1 MTFLRRLSGSL
12 LLLASLSCG
21 IADAQAHELRPA
33 VADISQSPTTLQIV
47 IRTNLEAL
55 ISEIGAEHEDSD
67 DAPQASRYQQLRSL
81 PPEALE
87 SELREYLST
96 LLQGIVLSPASDP
109 DLSLP
114 LSLVSLDIP
123 PIGDPSLARDSMLV
137 LETPVN
143 ETFEAITWRWDKRYG
158 TLILRA
164 DTLQDTQ
171 SAEPASS
178 RIALDAQ
185 ETSNSS
191 IGIDSETGNNNDNNN
206 NTTPQATAQPFTQY
220 LQPGERS
227 DPISMTA
234 DVARTGGSGFLDY
247 VIIGF
252 EHIIPKGLDHILF
265 VIGLFL
271 LAPKLKPIVWQVS
284 TFTVAHTA
292 TLALGIT
299 GIIVLP
305 ASIVEP
311 LIALSITIVCVENLF
326 GSRFGPTR
334 LAIVFAFGLLHGL
347 GFAGVL
353 SDIGLAGGRFAS
365 SLLAFNIGVE
375 LGQLS
380 VVLLCFAV
388 VGWWFGDRPWYRKR
402 ISMPASLVIGAIG
415 LYWFLQRIELVG

>member
-1 MTFLRRLSGSL
+1 MTFLRRLSGGL

-21 IADAQAHELRPA
+21 IVDAQAHELRPA
-33 VADISQSPTTLQIV
+33 VADISRSSTTLQIA
-47 IRTNLEAL
+47 IRSNLEAL

-67 DAPQASRYQQLRSL
+67 DAPQRSRYQQLRSL

-87 SELREYLST
+87 NELRQYLPT

-114 LSLVSLDIP
+114 LSLASVDIP
-123 PIGDPSLARDSMLV
+123 PTGDPSLARDSMLV
-137 LETPVN
+137 LETPVT
-143 ETFEAITWRWDKRYG
+143 EALEAITWRWDERYG

-164 DTLQDTQ
+164 DTPQDPHN
-171 SAEPASS
+171 AELASS
-178 RIALDAQ
+178 RIALDAE
-185 ETSNSS
+185 ETSSSS
-191 IGIDSETGNNNDNNN
+191 IGIDTDTDTDTAPEAS
-206 NTTPQATAQPFTQY
+206 AQPFTQY

-234 DVARTGGSGFLDY
+234 DVAQTGGSGFIDY

-271 LAPKLKPIVWQVS
+271 LAPRLKPIVWQVS
-284 TFTVAHTA
+284 MFTVAHTV

-311 LIALSITIVCVENLF
+311 LIALSITIVCVENLL
-326 GSRFGPTR
+326 GSHFGPTR
-334 LAIVFAFGLLHGL
+334 LAMVFAFGLLHGL

-353 SDIGLAGGRFAS
+353 SDIGLADGRFVS

-388 VGWWFGDRPWYRKR
+388 VGWWFGDKPWYRRR
-402 ISMPASLVIGAIG
+402 ISIPASLVIGAIG